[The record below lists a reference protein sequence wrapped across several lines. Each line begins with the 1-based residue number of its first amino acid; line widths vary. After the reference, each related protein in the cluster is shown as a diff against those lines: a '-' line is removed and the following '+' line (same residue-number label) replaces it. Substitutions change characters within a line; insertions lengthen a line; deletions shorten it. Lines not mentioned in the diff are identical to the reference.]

1 MTQHPLMVDVGEC
14 KFVLPKKQQNI
25 EDIQQSQAA
34 DITCVYGLESLDDP
48 TKGPG
53 NFYLIDTV
61 VETQGSDIDLRFF
74 LSKGDA
80 KHQLEGTNTEQTQ

>member
-1 MTQHPLMVDVGEC
+1 M
-14 KFVLPKKQQNI
+14 
-25 EDIQQSQAA
+25 
-34 DITCVYGLESLDDP
+34 ESLDDP

-80 KHQLEGTNTEQTQ
+80 KHQLEGTNTEQTQWWEICDLTKSRNEPNTSISTMGRKKKRQG